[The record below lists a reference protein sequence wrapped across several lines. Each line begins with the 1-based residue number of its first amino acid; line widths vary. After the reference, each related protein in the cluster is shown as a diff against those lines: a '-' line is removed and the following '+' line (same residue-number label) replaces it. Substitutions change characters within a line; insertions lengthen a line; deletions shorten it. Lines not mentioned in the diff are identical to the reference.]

1 MKLRFNVMRIVY
13 QNIMSNYFYDYQ
25 DENNNEVT
33 KLSEGCYYSYCC
45 EIQFLLHIFSI

>member
-13 QNIMSNYFYDYQ
+13 QNMMSNYFYDYQ

-33 KLSEGCYYSYCC
+33 KLTEGCYSYIV
-45 EIQFLLHIFSI
+45 EIIFVTYFPI